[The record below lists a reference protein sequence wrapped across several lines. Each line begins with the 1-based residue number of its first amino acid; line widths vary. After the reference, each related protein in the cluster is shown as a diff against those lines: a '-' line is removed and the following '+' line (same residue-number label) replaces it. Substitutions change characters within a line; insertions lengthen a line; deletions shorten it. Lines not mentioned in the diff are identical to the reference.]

1 MQEKATIFLWIW
13 RSTVSFSV
21 TCERWGSPFHVAN
34 EVIIE
39 RTRKPALKPRLAEE
53 RKKYQRSLQA
63 FLSYVAHRSRLSFLV
78 PHARDFSRYPQMET
92 STVRI
97 SRGIKGNQIKDN
109 VLNFHSLRSKLFQ
122 YSSGPKFA
130 ATFLGALNK

>member
-1 MQEKATIFLWIW
+1 M
-13 RSTVSFSV
+13 
-21 TCERWGSPFHVAN
+21 AN

-63 FLSYVAHRSRLSFLV
+63 FLSYAAHRSRLSFLV